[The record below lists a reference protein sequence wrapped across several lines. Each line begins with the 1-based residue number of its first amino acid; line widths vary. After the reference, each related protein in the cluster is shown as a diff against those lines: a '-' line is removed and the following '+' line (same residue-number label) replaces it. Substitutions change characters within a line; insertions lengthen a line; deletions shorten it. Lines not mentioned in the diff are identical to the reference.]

1 MNILVTGSCGFIGS
15 HICEKLLNNNFNVI
29 GIDNFNSDIYDNK
42 HKYNNLIILQNYKN
56 YFNISDDILN
66 DNYIIKHK
74 PDVIIHLAGYANVR
88 KSNSIPEKFIR
99 NNIEVT
105 TKILNEIKQL
115 QNKPLLIY
123 ASSSSVY
130 GENKKIPFNESD
142 NLENIFSIYALSKKI
157 CEDIVSLYCKTDNL
171 KAIGLRFFTVYG
183 PRCRPDMAT
192 YIFLNSIKNDNI
204 INLYGDGSIKRDFTY
219 IDDIV
224 DGIYNCISYNIINGM
239 HKIYNLGNNSPITLN
254 DFIKT
259 CENIIGKKAIIN
271 KKDSFIEDVPIT
283 YADITN
289 AKKDLNY
296 NPKTSIQIGLEKTYN
311 WILQYDI
318 NLSKRLPEGIKI
330 FSGVY

>member
-15 HICEKLLNNNFNVI
+15 HVCEKLLNNNFNVI

-42 HKYNNLIILQNYKN
+42 HKYQNLIILENYKN
-56 YFNISDDILN
+56 YLNISNDILN
-66 DNYIIKHK
+66 DDYIIKYN

-88 KSNSIPEKFIR
+88 KSNIIPEKFIR

-105 TKILNEIKQL
+105 TKILNEMKQL
-115 QNKPLLIY
+115 KNKPLLIY

-142 NLENIFSIYALSKKI
+142 NLENIVSIYALSKKI
-157 CEDIVSLYCKTDNL
+157 CEDIVNLYCKTHNI

-192 YIFLNSIKNDNI
+192 YIFLNNIKNENAID
-204 INLYGDGSIKRDFTY
+204 LYGDGTIKRDFTY

-224 DGIYNCISYNIINGM
+224 DGIYNCIFCNISDGI
-239 HKIYNLGNNSPITLN
+239 HKVYNLGNNYPISMN
-254 DFIKT
+254 NFINI
-259 CENIIGKKAIIN
+259 CETIICKKAIIN
-271 KKDSFIEDVPIT
+271 KKDPLIEDVSIT

-296 NPKTSIQIGLEKTYN
+296 NPKTSIEDGLQKTYN
-311 WILQYDI
+311 WILKY
-318 NLSKRLPEGIKI
+318 
-330 FSGVY
+330 

>member
-42 HKYNNLIILQNYKN
+42 HKYQNLIILENYKN
-56 YFNISDDILN
+56 YLNISNDILN
-66 DNYIIKHK
+66 DNYIIKYN

-88 KSNSIPEKFIR
+88 KSNIIPEKFIR

-105 TKILNEIKQL
+105 TKILNEMKQL
-115 QNKPLLIY
+115 KNKPLLIY

-130 GENKKIPFNESD
+130 GENKKIPFNELD
-142 NLENIFSIYALSKKI
+142 NLENIVSIYALSKKI
-157 CEDIVSLYCKTDNL
+157 CEDIVNMYCKTYNI

-192 YIFLNSIKNDNI
+192 YIFLNNIKNENSID
-204 INLYGDGSIKRDFTY
+204 LYGDGTIRRDFTY

-224 DGIYNCISYNIINGM
+224 DGIYNCIFYNISDGI
-239 HKIYNLGNNSPITLN
+239 HKIYNLGNNYPISMN
-254 DFIKT
+254 NFINI
-259 CENIIGKKAIIN
+259 CETIIGKKALIN
-271 KKDSFIEDVPIT
+271 KKDPLIEDVSIT

-296 NPKTSIQIGLEKTYN
+296 NPKTSIEDGLQKTYN
-311 WILQYDI
+311 WILNNDLY
-318 NLSKRLPEGIKI
+318 
-330 FSGVY
+330 F